1 MPERYVYIDFMIDTN
16 RINAKT
22 HLKNMNIL
30 ECWHEDGVISI
41 EMAEVAQN
49 EAVQSRDSSR
59 TEKAYTYIATKTLA
73 HTRDEV
79 LKLNQIQLILFP
91 LGVQSRNNQND
102 VEIVFNAW
110 KYFRILVTD
119 DGDSRSQPVGILGNR
134 DHLADIGIRVMRD
147 DEAVELVKQKIID
160 RDQRARRIVLMEGK
174 SLPDWVG
181 LGFGERKAA

>member
-1 MPERYVYIDFMIDTN
+1 M
-16 RINAKT
+16 
-22 HLKNMNIL
+22 
-30 ECWHEDGVISI
+30 
-41 EMAEVAQN
+41 
-49 EAVQSRDSSR
+49 
-59 TEKAYTYIATKTLA
+59 
-73 HTRDEV
+73 
-79 LKLNQIQLILFP
+79 KLNQIQLILFP

-181 LGFGERKAA
+181 LDFGERKAA